1 MHITKVEPT
10 KHDAERVAVF
20 VDDKY
25 TLACDFGVWLES
37 GLHEGDAITQAQ
49 IEALKASES
58 LHVLKERALR
68 LLAGRPHGRAELRRQ
83 LARGTK
89 AHPAP
94 SLEQIDAVLD
104 QLAESHLLDDQ
115 AFAEFW
121 VEQRDRFR
129 PKGSLALRAE
139 LRGKGIAS
147 EDIDA
152 AITPEHDLERA
163 LIAGRR
169 KAQSLCARP
178 GIDARSFRDTL
189 GPFLMRRGFTTGV
202 AREAI
207 AALWNE
213 CGVSAPSDA
222 MDDALGEI
230 DAES

>member
-1 MHITKVEPT
+1 MHITKIEPT
-10 KHDAERVAVF
+10 KHDANRVAVF

-25 TLACDFGVWLES
+25 ALACDFGVWLES
-37 GLHEGDAITQAQ
+37 GLHEGDSITQAN
-49 IEALKASES
+49 IDALKASES

-94 SLEQIDAVLD
+94 SLEQIDIALD
-104 QLAESHLLDDQ
+104 QLAEADLLDDQ

-139 LRGKGIAS
+139 LRGKGVAA

-152 AITPEHDLERA
+152 AITPDRDLERA
-163 LIAGRR
+163 LTAGRR
-169 KAQSLCARP
+169 KAQSLGTRP
-178 GIDARSFRDTL
+178 GIDARVFRDTL
-189 GPFLMRRGFTTGV
+189 GPFLLRRGFTTSV
-202 AREAI
+202 AREAV
-207 AALWNE
+207 ATLWSE
-213 CGVSAPSDA
+213 CAVPSGD

-230 DAES
+230 EDE